1 MTDFTLNKLVII
13 GVGLIGGSF
22 ALALRK
28 AGMVKFIVGM
38 GRNKENMQHALNLG
52 VIDKISDD
60 LVSAMQDADFVLLA
74 MPVGQTT
81 QIMAKIAPH
90 LEAKTILTDVGSTKQ
105 DVIAAARSYLTD
117 NLRNFVP
124 GHPIAGAE
132 LSGVGA
138 ARADLFR
145 DKHLILTPLA
155 ETTAHAIN
163 QVVKCW
169 QSCGAQISQMHADE
183 HDKVLAATSH
193 LPHILAFT
201 LMNYLRNSNEKKPDN
216 LLRFAGSGFRDFTR
230 IASSSPEMWRDICLA
245 NREALL
251 TQIDA
256 YKNALTSL
264 QKDLANGNAQAL
276 EKTFTDAREIRANWL
291 KDKT

>member
-1 MTDFTLNKLVII
+1 MTDFALNKLVII

-22 ALALRK
+22 AMALRK
-28 AGMVKFIVGM
+28 AGMVKLIVGV
-38 GRNKENMQHALNLG
+38 GRNKENMQYALSLG
-52 VIDKISDD
+52 VIDEIADD
-60 LVSAMQDADFVLLA
+60 PVSAIQDADFVMLA

-81 QIMAKIAPH
+81 NIMAQIAPH
-90 LEAKTILTDVGSTKQ
+90 LDPQTVLTDVGSTKQ
-105 DVIAAARSYLTD
+105 DVIAAAQSYLTD
-117 NLRNFVP
+117 NLKNFVP

-138 ARADLFR
+138 AQADLFR

-155 ETTAHAIN
+155 KTATHAID
-163 QVVKCW
+163 QVIKCW
-169 QSCGAQISQMHADE
+169 QGCGAQISQMRADE

-201 LMNYLRNSNEKKPDN
+201 LMNYLRNSSENDPNN

-230 IASSSPEMWRDICLA
+230 IASSSPEMWRDISLA

-264 QKDLANGNAQAL
+264 QKDLENGDAHAL
-276 EKTFTDAREIRANWL
+276 EKAFTEARTIRECWL
-291 KDKT
+291 KNKI